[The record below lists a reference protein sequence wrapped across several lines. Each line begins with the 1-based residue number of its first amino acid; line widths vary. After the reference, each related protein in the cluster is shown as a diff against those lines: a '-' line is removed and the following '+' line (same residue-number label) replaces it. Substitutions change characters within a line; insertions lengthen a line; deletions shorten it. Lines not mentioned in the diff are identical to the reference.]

1 MRLSINPVKPVPN
14 KSMSQWAT
22 AIPASGRSLGRLF
35 CFPFAGGGASAY
47 YPWKDRILAD
57 VELVRI
63 HLPGRETRLREAP
76 ATRVA
81 PLVETLV
88 EELISWMDRPFA
100 FFGHSMGALLAFELA
115 RELRRRYNL
124 LPAHLFVSGFWAPHL
139 DPPGPPFSHL
149 PNSDFL
155 DRVREYGGIP
165 ELVSQ
170 NEELMEIF
178 TPILRADFQLIET
191 YRHRQEIPLECP
203 LTAFGGSSDP
213 KIGPENIGAWKLH
226 TSNCFTT
233 NIFQGGHFFI
243 HTSATSVLDQINFQL
258 SQSLLACDF

>member
-1 MRLSINPVKPVPN
+1 MRASMNPMKPVP
-14 KSMSQWAT
+14 SHSTSQWVT
-22 AIPASGRSLGRLF
+22 AIPSSGRSLGRLF

-47 YPWKDRILAD
+47 YPWKDRIIAD

-63 HLPGRETRLREAP
+63 HLPGRETRLREP
-76 ATRVA
+76 LATCVK

-115 RELRRRYNL
+115 KELRRRYNL

-139 DPPGPPFSHL
+139 PPPRPPFSHL
-149 PNSDFL
+149 PNSEFI

-178 TPILRADFQLIET
+178 TPILRADFQIIET
-191 YRHRQEIPLECP
+191 YRYRPEMPLECP
-203 LTAFGGSSDP
+203 LTAFGGFSDP
-213 KIGPENIGAWKLH
+213 KIGREKISAWKIH

-233 NIFQGGHFFI
+233 NFFPGGHFFV
-243 HTSATSVLDQINFQL
+243 HTSEASVLDQINFQL
-258 SQSLLACDF
+258 AQLLLAC